1 MAFFYTGGA
10 LLVVLISA
18 ILFLIV
24 NTFIIYII
32 SLITESILK
41 LKNFKSLKK
50 SFFVA
55 LIIFA
60 ISLAFSFFGGF
71 LGPVPMFVVML
82 LSWVVIFLVL
92 MALMYKFFFAGKL
105 KRRSE
110 EILGGF
116 LSAIAIVIFMGIL
129 GIIIGIIVAI
139 ITMIAMGGGPMF
151 M

>member
-10 LLVVLISA
+10 LLIVLISA

-24 NTFIIYII
+24 NTFIIYIV

-60 ISLAFSFFGGF
+60 VSLAFSFLGGL
-71 LGPVPMFVVML
+71 LGPVPRVVVML
-82 LSWVVIFLVL
+82 LAWIVLFLVL

-110 EILGGF
+110 EILAGF
-116 LSAIAIVIFMGIL
+116 LSAIAILIFMSIL
-129 GIIIGIIVAI
+129 GVVIGLIVGI
-139 ITMIAMGGGPMF
+139 ITMIAMGGGPML